1 MPADIRTF
9 DFNLLKALD
18 ALLDERSVTGAAARL
33 SLTQPAVS
41 GILTR
46 LREHFDD
53 PLFVRAG
60 RGMVPTSR
68 ALELAGPVKQLLAEV
83 DRMLRPQGF
92 DPASAS
98 LTLTIAATDYA
109 LRAVMVPFLSALR
122 QQAPGIRVA
131 VTPVDDSLHTQ
142 LERGDVDLALI
153 TPETSAPELH
163 TQLLFEE
170 RYVCVLRADHPDAAA
185 PLSLERFCALDHA
198 LVSYRGSPFSGA
210 TDKALAAMG
219 RERRVTLSVTS
230 FLVLQDFLRV
240 SDLIAV
246 VPHKLAMLT
255 DGLALLEP
263 PLPIAGF
270 TKIAA
275 WHERTHRDP
284 GRNWVR
290 ALLFDTCETLI

>member
-1 MPADIRTF
+1 MPSDIRTF

-18 ALLDERSVTGAAARL
+18 ALLDERSVTGAAERL

-53 PLFVRAG
+53 PLFVRAQ
-60 RGMVPTSR
+60 RSIVPTSR
-68 ALELAGPVKQLLAEV
+68 ALQLAGPVKQLLADV
-83 DRMLRPQGF
+83 DAMLRPQGF

-98 LTLTIAATDYA
+98 MTLTIAATDYA

-131 VTPVDDSLHTQ
+131 VQPVEDNLPTL

-153 TPETSAPELH
+153 TPETSAPGLH
-163 TQLLFEE
+163 TQFLFDE
-170 RYVCVLRADHPDAAA
+170 RYVCVLRAGHPDAQG
-185 PLSLERFCALDHA
+185 PLTLDRFCALDHA
-198 LVSYRGSPFSGA
+198 LVSYSGSPFAGA

-219 RERRVTLSVTS
+219 RARRVTLSVTS

-246 VPHKLAMLT
+246 VPRKLAAVT
-255 DGLALLEP
+255 EGLAILEP
-263 PLPIAGF
+263 PLEVSGF

-275 WHERTHRDP
+275 WHQRTHRDP

-290 ALLFDTCETLI
+290 ELLFATCETLR

>member
-1 MPADIRTF
+1 MPTDIRTF
-9 DFNLLKALD
+9 DFNLLKALE
-18 ALLDERSVTGAAARL
+18 ALLDERSVTGAAERL

-53 PLFVRAG
+53 PLFIRAQ

-68 ALELAGPVKQLLAEV
+68 ALALAGPVKQLLAEV
-83 DRMLRPQGF
+83 EGMLRPQGF
-92 DPASAS
+92 EPASAS
-98 LTLTIAATDYA
+98 MTLTIAATDYA

-122 QQAPGIRVA
+122 KQAPGIRVA
-131 VTPVDDSLHTQ
+131 VVPVADNLHAQ

-153 TPETSAPELH
+153 TPETSSPGLH
-163 TQLLFEE
+163 TRLLFDE
-170 RYVCVLRADHPDAAA
+170 RYVCVLRADHPDATA
-185 PLSLERFCALDHA
+185 PLTLERFCALDHA
-198 LVSYRGSPFSGA
+198 LVSYSGSPFAGA

-219 RERRVTLSVTS
+219 RARRVTLSVTS

-246 VPHKLAMLT
+246 VPHKLALVT
-255 DGLALLEP
+255 HGLALLEP
-263 PLPIAGF
+263 PLAIPGF

-275 WHERTHRDP
+275 WHERTQRDP
-284 GRNWVR
+284 GRNWIR
-290 ALLFDTCETLI
+290 SLLFETCQTLI

>member
-18 ALLDERSVTGAAARL
+18 ALLDERSVTAAAERL

-53 PLFVRAG
+53 PLFVRAQ

-68 ALELAGPVKQLLAEV
+68 ALALAGPVKQLLAEV
-83 DRMLRPQGF
+83 ESMLRPQGF
-92 DPASAS
+92 DPATAS
-98 LTLTIAATDYA
+98 MTLTIAATDYA

-122 QQAPGIRVA
+122 KQAPGIRVA
-131 VTPVDDSLHTQ
+131 VQPVENSLHAQ

-153 TPETSAPELH
+153 TPETASPDLH
-163 TQLLFEE
+163 TQFLFDE
-170 RYVCVLRADHPDAAA
+170 RYVCVLRAGHPDATA
-185 PLSLERFCALDHA
+185 PLSLDRFCALDHA
-198 LVSYRGSPFSGA
+198 LVSYSGSPFAGA

-246 VPHKLAMLT
+246 VPHKLALVT
-255 DGLALLEP
+255 DGLAALEA
-263 PLPIAGF
+263 PLPIPGF

-275 WHERTHRDP
+275 WHERTERDP
-284 GRNWVR
+284 GRSWVR
-290 ALLFDTCETLI
+290 ALLFETCQTLI

>member
-18 ALLDERSVTGAAARL
+18 ALLDERSVTGAAERL

-53 PLFVRAG
+53 PLFVRAQ

-83 DRMLRPQGF
+83 ESMLRPQGF
-92 DPASAS
+92 EPSSAS

-122 QQAPGIRVA
+122 KQAPGIRVA
-131 VTPVDDSLHTQ
+131 VVPVADSLHTQ

-153 TPETSAPELH
+153 TPETSAPDLH
-163 TQLLFEE
+163 TQLLFDE
-170 RYVCVLRADHPDAAA
+170 RYVCVLRAGHPDAAA
-185 PLSLERFCALDHA
+185 PLSLDRFCALDHA
-198 LVSYRGSPFSGA
+198 LVSYSGSPFAGA

-219 RERRVTLSVTS
+219 RQRRVTLSVTS

-240 SDLIAV
+240 SDMVAV
-246 VPHKLAMLT
+246 VPHKLAMVT

-263 PLPIAGF
+263 PLAIPGF

-284 GRNWVR
+284 GCAWAR
-290 ALLFDTCETLI
+290 ALLFATCESLI

>member
-18 ALLDERSVTGAAARL
+18 ALLDERSVTGAAERL

-53 PLFVRAG
+53 PLFVRAQ

-83 DRMLRPQGF
+83 ESMLRPQGF
-92 DPASAS
+92 EPSSAS
-98 LTLTIAATDYA
+98 LTLTIVATDYA

-122 QQAPGIRVA
+122 KQAPGIRVA
-131 VTPVDDSLHTQ
+131 VVPVADSLHTQ

-153 TPETSAPELH
+153 TPETSAPDLH
-163 TQLLFEE
+163 TQLLFDE
-170 RYVCVLRADHPDAAA
+170 RYVCVLRAGHPDAAA
-185 PLSLERFCALDHA
+185 PLSLDRFCALDHA
-198 LVSYRGSPFSGA
+198 LVSYSGSPFAGA

-219 RERRVTLSVTS
+219 RQRRVTLSVTS

-240 SDLIAV
+240 SDLVAV
-246 VPHKLAMLT
+246 VPHKLAMVT

-263 PLPIAGF
+263 PLAIPGF

-284 GRNWVR
+284 GRAWAR
-290 ALLFDTCETLI
+290 ALLFATCESLI

>member
-1 MPADIRTF
+1 MTTDIRSF

-18 ALLDERSVTGAAARL
+18 ALLDERSVTAAADRL

-41 GILTR
+41 GILIR

-53 PLFVRAG
+53 PLFVRAQ

-68 ALELAGPVKQLLAEV
+68 ALALAGPVKQLLAEV
-83 DRMLRPQGF
+83 ESMLRPQGF
-92 DPASAS
+92 EPATAR

-122 QQAPGIRVA
+122 QQAPGIRVS
-131 VTPVDDSLHTQ
+131 VVPVDDSLPVQ

-153 TPETSAPELH
+153 TPDTSASGLH
-163 TQLLFEE
+163 TQFLFEE
-170 RYVCVLRADHPDAAA
+170 RYVCVLRAGHPAARA
-185 PLSLERFCALDHA
+185 ALTLDQFCALDHA
-198 LVSYRGSPFSGA
+198 LVSYSGSPFAGA
-210 TDKALAAMG
+210 TDKALATMG

-246 VPHKLAMLT
+246 VPEKLAKVT
-255 DGLALLEP
+255 DGLAVLEA
-263 PLPIAGF
+263 PLAIPGF

-275 WHERTHRDP
+275 WHDRTQRDP
-284 GRNWVR
+284 GRHWVR
-290 ALLFDTCETLI
+290 SLLFATCETLI

>member
-18 ALLDERSVTGAAARL
+18 ALLDERSVTGAAERL

-46 LREHFDD
+46 LRDHFDD
-53 PLFVRAG
+53 PLFVRAQ
-60 RGMVPTSR
+60 RGMVPTTR
-68 ALELAGPVKQLLAEV
+68 ALALAGPVKQMLAEV
-83 DRMLRPQGF
+83 EGMLRPQGF
-92 DPASAS
+92 NPATAE

-122 QQAPGIRVA
+122 RQAPGIRVA
-131 VTPVDDSLHTQ
+131 VQPVHDSLLTQ

-153 TPETSAPELH
+153 TPETATPELH
-163 TQLLFEE
+163 TRFLFDE
-170 RYVCVLRADHPDAAA
+170 RYVCVLRADHSNAQG
-185 PLSLERFCALDHA
+185 PLTLDQFCALDHA
-198 LVSYRGSPFSGA
+198 LVSYSGNPFAGA
-210 TDKALAAMG
+210 TDTALAAMG
-219 RERRVTLSVTS
+219 RARRVTLSVTS

-246 VPHKLAMLT
+246 VPHKLAVLT

-263 PLPIAGF
+263 PLEIAGF
-270 TKIAA
+270 RKIAA
-275 WHERTHRDP
+275 WHQRTERDP
-284 GRNWVR
+284 ARSWVR
-290 ALLFDTCETLI
+290 ELLFDTCRTLI